1 MINQQPTAQPVGT
14 AAGTRISVPR
24 KTFENYT
31 VVASALVAESSG
43 RRARLKPGCPIGRAG
58 SSPAERTHAP
68 LAQLEEA
75 LDLGSRCWGFDSLA
89 GHNGSLVKSRI
100 TLGFYP

>member
-1 MINQQPTAQPVGT
+1 MA
-14 AAGTRISVPR
+14 
-24 KTFENYT
+24 F
-31 VVASALVAESSG
+31 ALVAKL
-43 RRARLKPGCPIGRAG
+43 RQTRPAQTRVLVTRHAG
-58 SSPAERTHAP
+58 SNPAERTHAP

-75 LDLGSRCWGFDSLA
+75 LDLGSRCWGFASLA